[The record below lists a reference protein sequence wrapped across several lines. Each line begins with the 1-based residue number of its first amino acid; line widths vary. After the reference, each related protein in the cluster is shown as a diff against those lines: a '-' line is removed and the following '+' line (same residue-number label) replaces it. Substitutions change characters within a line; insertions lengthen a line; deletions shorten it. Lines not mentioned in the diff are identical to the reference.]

1 MLSGSYVSLI
11 ASNRIDIDAI
21 KMGCELKSVTI
32 RNIPDEVH
40 RAIRLRA
47 AQYGRSVEAELRTI
61 LEAAVRQPGRVKLGS
76 LLTDIG
82 RQVNLTED
90 EFAAF
95 ESARDTSPARAAS
108 FEE

>member
-40 RAIRLRA
+40 RAIRLR

>member
-1 MLSGSYVSLI
+1 
-11 ASNRIDIDAI
+11 
-21 KMGCELKSVTI
+21 MG
-32 RNIPDEVH
+32 RM
-40 RAIRLRA
+40 
-47 AQYGRSVEAELRTI
+47 
-61 LEAAVRQPGRVKLGS
+61 EAAVRQPGRVKLGS